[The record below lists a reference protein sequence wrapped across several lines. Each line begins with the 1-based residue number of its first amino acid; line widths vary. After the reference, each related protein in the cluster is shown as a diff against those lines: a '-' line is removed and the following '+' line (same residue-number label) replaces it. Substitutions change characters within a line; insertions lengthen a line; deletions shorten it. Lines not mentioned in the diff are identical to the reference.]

1 MFTNATDFLKY
12 VLGYSALPD
21 ISQYSQ
27 KQIGTLT
34 GILEKLSNGSNLVTM
49 TGSWE
54 DIDGQNRNAICCL
67 HSLGVLDD
75 TEFNLFNTLKSMDNM
90 PGTTVTAATLQ
101 NLNNNYGLNLPS
113 TITTEDELFDAVYEM
128 YREDIIDGINSKITD
143 IQENG
148 PVTPIAPP
156 ATGGTLPTGDELY
169 SEIESKMDSLNSF
182 SQAKMIELQSET
194 NKRDQAYDIITN
206 VLKSLNNT
214 QVGIA
219 NNI

>member
-1 MFTNATDFLKY
+1 MFFWAVFVAIFALRAKARAAQIATK
-12 VLGYSALPD
+12 
-21 ISQYSQ
+21 
-27 KQIGTLT
+27 
-34 GILEKLSNGSNLVTM
+34 
-49 TGSWE
+49 
-54 DIDGQNRNAICCL
+54 
-67 HSLGVLDD
+67 H
-75 TEFNLFNTLKSMDNM
+75 
-90 PGTTVTAATLQ
+90 LQ
-101 NLNNNYGLNLPS
+101 NFNAPVFELNQLSTS
-113 TITTEDELFDAVYEM
+113 TITTEDELFDTVYEM
-128 YREDIIDGINSKITD
+128 YREEIIDGINSKITD

-148 PVTPIAPP
+148 PVTPIAPT

-182 SQAKMIELQSET
+182 SQEKMIELQSET